1 MKVCVVTTVFP
12 RWVGDGEGAF
22 IWQFVRS
29 LAQAGID
36 LRVVAM
42 HSPGTATH
50 EYFDNIEIIR
60 SPYWWPQRAEML
72 RKDGGGLPINWRKYR
87 MARVQTL
94 PFAVV
99 HTLTASRFARG
110 CDLVH
115 AHFTLSAAAACVG
128 RQFHRCPV
136 IATVQGSDI
145 YQVPQYPG
153 GAWFTRT
160 TLLGCDRVT
169 ALSRALQDTTAA
181 LGVPRDKIR
190 VIPNSI
196 DTTQFA
202 PPIDKIR
209 KNIILFTGWLI
220 KRKGVEYLLR
230 ALPAVLQACPN
241 YRLVVI
247 GEGPEEAALKQLAA
261 DLAIQDQVT
270 FAGFLP
276 QEGVRAWLQRA
287 KLFVLPSLEEGLGV
301 VVLEAL
307 ACGTPVVASHV
318 GGIVDMVTAEV
329 GALVPA
335 ADATALAA
343 AMIQILA
350 NGQTW
355 ATMSTHARERAVN
368 QFSGP
373 QIADQYIELYD
384 SVLST
389 QA

>member
-12 RWVGDGEGAF
+12 RWLGDGEGAF
-22 IWQFVRS
+22 IWQFVRA
-29 LAQAGID
+29 LAQSGID

-50 EYFDNIEIIR
+50 EYFENIEIVR
-60 SPYWWPQRAEML
+60 PPYWWPQQAEML

-87 MARVQTL
+87 LARVQTL
-94 PFAVV
+94 PFAFI
-99 HTLTASRFARG
+99 HTLTASHFARG
-110 CDLVH
+110 CDLIH

-128 RQFHRCPV
+128 RQRHRCPV

-160 TLLGCDRVT
+160 TLNACNRVT
-169 ALSRALQDTTAA
+169 ALSRSLQDTTVA
-181 LGVPRDKIR
+181 LGVPRDKIE

-196 DTTQFA
+196 DTSQFT
-202 PPIDKIR
+202 PPTAKAR
-209 KNIILFTGWLI
+209 EKIILFTGWLI

-230 ALPAVLQACPN
+230 ALPAVLQACPD

-247 GEGPEEAALKQLAA
+247 GEGPEEANLKALATNV
-261 DLAIQDQVT
+261 AIHEQVT

-307 ACGTPVVASHV
+307 ACGTPVVASNV
-318 GGIVDMVTAEV
+318 GGIVDMVTETV

-335 ADATALAA
+335 TDVSALAS

-350 NGQTW
+350 NDQEW
-355 ATMSTHARERAVN
+355 ARMSMRAREHAVAN
-368 QFSGP
+368 FSGP
-373 QIADQYIELYD
+373 QIAKQYIDLYD
-384 SVLST
+384 SVLTS
-389 QA
+389 